1 MPDYGH
7 ELVLGTFITPDAGA
21 AEDVV
26 GLAELTEAVGLDMVT
41 IQDHP
46 YNAEFL
52 DTYTLLT
59 WIAARTSRLRVSA
72 NVTSLPLRPPAV
84 LARTAASL
92 DILSGGRFEMGL
104 GAGVPTAASRMTGRQ
119 LSAGESVD
127 ALEEAIDILRGVWDV
142 AADGP
147 LRHHGQHYEIP
158 QMRRGPRPAHDIA
171 ISLGAYKPRMLRL
184 VGRKADGWLPTLDYI
199 KDPDIATSSEL
210 IDAAATEA
218 GRDPREIRRHL
229 NLFDIGFT
237 PVGRSFLHGP
247 PEQWVDDLLSL
258 VLEHGFSSFFI
269 GRDDPAMIRTFGEEV
284 APALREEVARERR
297 RLSPA
302 DGRA

>member
-7 ELVLGTFITPDAGA
+7 ELVLGTFVTPSAGTA
-21 AEDVV
+21 RDVV
-26 GLAELTEAVGLDMVT
+26 ELAELTEAVGLDTVT

-46 YNAEFL
+46 YNAEYL

-59 WIAARTSRLRVSA
+59 WIAARTTRLRVSA

-84 LARTAASL
+84 LARMAASL

-104 GAGVPTAASRMTGRQ
+104 GAGLPTAASRMTGRQ

-127 ALEEAIDILRGVWDV
+127 ALEEAIDILRGVWDTGT
-142 AADGP
+142 AGP
-147 LRHHGQHYEIP
+147 LRHHGRHYEIP
-158 QMRRGPRPAHDIA
+158 QMRRGPRPAHDIT
-171 ISLGAYKPRMLRL
+171 ISLGAYKPRMLGL

-199 KDPDIATSSEL
+199 KDPDIATSNAL

-218 GRDPREIRRHL
+218 GRDPRDIRRHL

-237 PVGRSFLHGP
+237 PVGRAFLQGP

-258 VLEHGFSSFFI
+258 IVEHGFSSFYI
-269 GRDDPAMIRTFGEEV
+269 GGDDPAMIRTFGEEV
-284 APALREEVARERR
+284 APALRAEVQEHRR
-297 RLSPA
+297 GA
-302 DGRA
+302 